1 MAEITQVNYVK
12 EINAFHVF
20 ANTRMLSAS
29 ERLLWFGLM
38 DYINRHEAA
47 GAEWPA
53 GFIRIS
59 NKQLVSHVPFGE
71 NALIDARN
79 KLKQR
84 GLLDF
89 IPGKKN
95 KEAPQYKIHY
105 LTAEKS
111 TCCGQSNREN
121 RGNIGG
127 NIGDNP
133 GGNIG
138 GNIGDNPGGNIG
150 GRPSDIHLNVYV
162 DPDGNPDC
170 DMCTDD
176 DDDGWDRAH
185 ARRCGA
191 LYHAAAAAMRQHFG
205 RDGTPA
211 ELQRMTTCADLSEYG
226 PEMLA
231 LAIRTASIHAARNP
245 ASYVSCILYEWMMQD
260 VQTEADADEAQMEHD
275 AMYKQGC
282 AGQMSLDEM
291 SAAREARRKRA
302 MGG

>member
-12 EINAFHVF
+12 EINAFHSY
-20 ANTRMLSAS
+20 ANARLLSAG

-53 GFIRIS
+53 GYICIS

-84 GLLDF
+84 GLLEF

-111 TCCGQSNREN
+111 AGCGQSNREN
-121 RGNIGG
+121 RGNIRG

-162 DPDGNPDC
+162 DPDGDPDC

-176 DDDGWDRAH
+176 DDDGLPLKE
-185 ARRCGA
+185 RRRKE
-191 LYHAAAAAMRQHFG
+191 LMDAAARAMRESYG
-205 RDGTPA
+205 REATPV
-211 ELQRMTTCADLSEYG
+211 ECEN
-226 PEMLA
+226 
-231 LAIRTASIHAARNP
+231 LAIVAEVKDFGPDMLRYAISTAALNAARNP
-245 ASYVSCILYEWMMQD
+245 VTYVAGIMLNWRRDYVRTKS
-260 VQTEADADEAQMEHD
+260 DAEEAQYEHD
-275 AMYKQGC
+275 AYHSKNGMPVC
-282 AGQMSLDEM
+282 WEAIDE
-291 SAAREARRKRA
+291 AREARRKRA